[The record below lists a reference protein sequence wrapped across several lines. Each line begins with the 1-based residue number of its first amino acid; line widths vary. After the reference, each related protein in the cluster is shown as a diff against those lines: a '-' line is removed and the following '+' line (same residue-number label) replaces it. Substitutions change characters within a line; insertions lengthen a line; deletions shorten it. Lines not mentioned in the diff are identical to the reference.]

1 MIINWFSKT
10 HKGKQIEE
18 AIIPIKYI
26 SICGIVEH
34 IEIKKT
40 QNTIEGVLLDIEGRE
55 FLYTVKTNGDLL
67 RLHGIKEDLSLSY
80 SVCVDYL
87 KNIYGKNDLLDL
99 KRELRNNMQQLQF
112 AIGKLAQEVSE
123 IEIPE
128 IIQPVQPLPVE
139 EEPQLSTQQIEKS
152 FDNDEE
158 EYKEQTFEDFS
169 DEDLAS
175 HALKVLS
182 GEVSLSNS

>member
-40 QNTIEGVLLDIEGRE
+40 QNTIDGVLLDIEGRE

-80 SVCVDYL
+80 
-87 KNIYGKNDLLDL
+87 YGKNDLLDL

-128 IIQPVQPLPVE
+128 IIQPVQPVQGIEIKNNELEIEDTPIIDE
-139 EEPQLSTQQIEKS
+139 EFEGQIS
-152 FDNDEE
+152 FD
-158 EYKEQTFEDFS
+158 DFS

-175 HALKVLS
+175 HALKVLN
-182 GEVSLSNS
+182 GEIKLTG

>member
-40 QNTIEGVLLDIEGRE
+40 QNTIDGVLLDIEGRE

-128 IIQPVQPLPVE
+128 IIQPVQPVQGIEIKNNELEIEDTPLIDE
-139 EEPQLSTQQIEKS
+139 EFEGQIS
-152 FDNDEE
+152 FD
-158 EYKEQTFEDFS
+158 DFS

-175 HALKVLS
+175 HALKVLN
-182 GEVSLSNS
+182 GEIKLTG